1 MEPRVELE
9 LDIETLA
16 EVIVLN
22 WFRLLSRLDARLLSD
37 LTFVFVVVYGLYR
50 AINALRKSAPARRV
64 RTYPASA
71 STNTRFVE
79 YVTDTGIVR
88 GILLHTAEGRYVIP
102 LSKQKTHDT
111 DINITISSYN
121 RQGTYQTLYIANLAG
136 AQLLSDTSVINELN
150 GTVEEEA
157 RLMQAFKEY
166 LSKEKVFR
174 DEIREYSASPL
185 ASWARIGFYTTF
197 GSNGMDDSAET
208 LSAKTLANLDQA
220 IEVITKHLPAKKQ
233 QLLDL
238 KLAFEQ
244 GDHDRLFEAVSLAD
258 DIGQQLFAGAQIY
271 SKVEAN
277 NLYHWLRTNRLNGKL
292 KKFQGLA
299 FVIPTCVNASKNQ
312 PEFSEVYLNR
322 HEMIHGS
329 AKHYCTRENFI
340 RLFNILCAMAELKK
354 QVDATN

>member
-1 MEPRVELE
+1 MHWYR
-9 LDIETLA
+9 I
-16 EVIVLN
+16 
-22 WFRLLSRLDARLLSD
+22 LSRLDAHFLSN
-37 LTFVFVVVYGLYR
+37 LAFVVVVIYGLYR
-50 AINALRKSAPARRV
+50 LVNGRRKSTPVRRAT
-64 RTYPASA
+64 TYPV
-71 STNTRFVE
+71 STPTDTSFVE
-79 YVTDTGIVR
+79 YVTDTGIMR
-88 GILLHTAEGRYVIP
+88 GVLLNTAEGRYVIP
-102 LSKQKTHDT
+102 LSKQKTHDM
-111 DINITISSYN
+111 DLNITVSSYN
-121 RQGTYQTLYIANLAG
+121 RQGKYQTLYIANLSNAEP
-136 AQLLSDTSVINELN
+136 LSGNSVVNELN
-150 GTVEEEA
+150 GTIEEEA
-157 RLMQAFKEY
+157 KLIRAFNEY
-166 LSKEKVFR
+166 IAKEKSFR

-233 QLLDL
+233 QLLEL

-244 GDHDRLFEAVSLAD
+244 GDYDRLFEAVSLAD

-340 RLFNILCAMAELKK
+340 RLFNILCAMAELKE
-354 QVDATN
+354 QVESAA